1 MKEAPKDKRTKSYKK
16 WKAKFDKQQAK
27 ESKGLGD
34 TVEKITEVTGIKK
47 IVKSMFGE
55 DCGCDERKEAL
66 NKMLSYKVVNCLEE
80 QEYNYL
86 SDFFDKKITQVNRV
100 EQRELLKI
108 YNRVFSKRLQPSN
121 CSACVRQTV
130 AQLEKIYNQYNQD
143 EK

>member
-1 MKEAPKDKRTKSYKK
+1 
-16 WKAKFDKQQAK
+16 
-27 ESKGLGD
+27 
-34 TVEKITEVTGIKK
+34 
-47 IVKSMFGE
+47 MFGE

>member
-1 MKEAPKDKRTKSYKK
+1 MKEAPKDKRTKAYKK

-108 YNRVFSKRLQPSN
+108 YNRVFHQKMSLTS
-121 CSACVRQTV
+121 CSSCFKNNLHKK
-130 AQLEKIYNQYNQD
+130 LERVCKEYNND
-143 EK
+143 

>member
-1 MKEAPKDKRTKSYKK
+1 
-16 WKAKFDKQQAK
+16 
-27 ESKGLGD
+27 
-34 TVEKITEVTGIKK
+34 
-47 IVKSMFGE
+47 MFGE

-108 YNRVFSKRLQPSN
+108 YNRVFNDKKVMTSCGSCIRTITNELNSLYKTYGN
-121 CSACVRQTV
+121 
-130 AQLEKIYNQYNQD
+130 
-143 EK
+143 